1 MGVSELCQ
9 RIVCDLEALLRKH
22 ALLESFD
29 VVIKENS
36 AERSNR
42 SPVYVVEN
50 HLGLESWCVTPVYTF
65 ASQQL
70 LGCYDTEKLIQL
82 TNVLLLLNPE
92 LAVAW
97 NHRKLLYLQRK
108 LSLQQELQL
117 SQLALSR
124 KPKTAEA
131 FSHRK
136 WLLGQEMENYPLE
149 RRQAVLHSELQLC
162 DTMATKYF
170 SNYHAWDYRRHLV
183 REYVEGAPLI
193 IESELQRSKDF
204 LQSHVSDHSGMSY
217 RQYVL
222 LRVNS
227 RPLFQAELQFIT
239 DLIHTF
245 PGHEA
250 LWQHR
255 RFCVLACLGLLKS
268 ADKRLRSVSKDHKDP
283 TRVNRATQDEQ
294 VFVRDVLCTGEQWQ
308 RTLCERHIRWM
319 RNTLHIELDAN
330 QPKLAN
336 GVPFDVRADS
346 LQMQHQVQQ
355 QQPSKQTQTL
365 RHDDDGDRD
374 DNKVD

>member
-1 MGVSELCQ
+1 MGDSELCQ
-9 RIVCDLEALLRKH
+9 RIVCDLESLLRKH

-29 VVIKENS
+29 VILKENG
-36 AERSNR
+36 AERANR

-50 HLGLESWCVTPVYTF
+50 HLGLESWCVVPVYTF

-70 LGCYDTEKLIQL
+70 HNCYDTDKLIQL

-97 NHRKLLYLQRK
+97 NHRRRLYLQRN
-108 LSLQQELQL
+108 LGLRQELQL

-131 FSHRK
+131 FFHRK

-162 DTMATKYF
+162 DTMASKYF

-204 LQSHVSDHSGMSY
+204 LQSHVSDHSGMAY
-217 RQYVL
+217 RQYIL

-227 RPLFQAELQFIT
+227 RPLFQTELQFIT

-255 RFCVLACLGLLKS
+255 RFCVLAYLGLLKS
-268 ADKRLRSVSKDHKDP
+268 ADKRFRWVIKDHKDP
-283 TRVNRATQDEQ
+283 SRVNRAMQEEQ
-294 VFVRDVLCTGEQWQ
+294 VFIRDVLRAGEYWQ

-319 RNTLHIELDAN
+319 RDTLHIDLNAEASEM
-330 QPKLAN
+330 AN
-336 GVPFDVRADS
+336 GVALDDGADRRGQLPPPRERAD
-346 LQMQHQVQQ
+346 
-355 QQPSKQTQTL
+355 PSG
-365 RHDDDGDRD
+365 DGD
-374 DNKVD
+374 